1 MLKIDKDIEVFEA
14 VSEVDGTTV
23 MTFKAAV
30 NKKDPSISS
39 LDISKA
45 SESVYKS
52 HRDEASADREEFQN
66 MIFDMVRDIE
76 NPCQAFDP
84 VSQTEVIDGEF
95 VDAKNVVDPEDV
107 NHDFDEEVTENVE
120 N

>member
-23 MTFKAAV
+23 MTFKAAI
-30 NKKDPSISS
+30 NRKEPSISS
-39 LDISKA
+39 LDISKT
-45 SESVYKS
+45 SEGVYKS

-66 MIFDMVRDIE
+66 MIFDMIRDLE
-76 NPCQAFDP
+76 NPNITHNE
-84 VSQTEVIDGEF
+84 SEVIDGEYTP
-95 VDAKNVVDPEDV
+95 VPEK
-107 NHDFDEEVTENVE
+107 EVTDDVE